1 MNQAQRV
8 TVNGVISGR
17 WLVTSGI
24 PQGSILGPVLLC
36 VFINDMG
43 VGLEGFL
50 SKFVDNTNLG
60 GDVDSIRGGEAS
72 ERDLDKLESWAITSH
87 RV

>member
-8 TVNGVISGR
+8 TVNGVISGQ
-17 WLVTSGI
+17 WLLTSGI

-43 VGLEGFL
+43 VGLEDVL
-50 SKFVDNTNLG
+50 SKFADSINLG
-60 GDVDSIRGGEAS
+60 GDVDCIKGGEAS
-72 ERDLDKLESWAITSH
+72 ETDLDKLESWAITSH

>member
-43 VGLEGFL
+43 VGLEGVL

>member
-1 MNQAQRV
+1 MELYQA
-8 TVNGVISGR
+8 GG
-17 WLVTSGI
+17 LVTSGI

-60 GDVDSIRGGEAS
+60 GDVDSIKGGEAS

>member
-43 VGLEGFL
+43 VGLKGVL